1 MDQPLEYDT
10 GSKVKKKTEES
21 DALVSIER
29 TAKLA
34 LLIGVILALV
44 GGIWGGTAEPVNKS
58 LVYDLLVCG
67 LFVGLINITVN
78 RVVPIVIAFGVV
90 LIVNI
95 WVHNDAAYAPVTDL
109 SADLAA
115 NVKDVATAF
124 GLFLTPAAF
133 ITGVIIAFRA
143 VFGTA
148 EPTPD
153 SPEEIEKPSAPTI
166 MPPPET
172 VAIDPIELPPPT
184 LDVTL
189 DPIDQRST
197 DSRRR

>member
-10 GSKVKKKTEES
+10 GSKVKKTDES

-34 LLIGVILALV
+34 LLVGVVLAIV

-67 LFVGLINITVN
+67 LFIGLINVTVN
-78 RVVPIVIAFGVV
+78 RVIPIVIAFGVV
-90 LIVNI
+90 LIINI

-124 GLFLTPAAF
+124 GLLLTPAAF
-133 ITGVIIAFRA
+133 ITGVIVAFRA

-148 EPTPD
+148 EPTLD
-153 SPEEIEKPSAPTI
+153 SPEEIEKPSAPAIT
-166 MPPPET
+166 PPQET
-172 VAIDPIELPPPT
+172 VDIDPIDLPPPT
-184 LDVTL
+184 LDVAL
-189 DPIDQRST
+189 DPLDQQST

>member
-1 MDQPLEYDT
+1 MDQPLEYNT
-10 GSKVKKKTEES
+10 GSKVKKKTDES

-34 LLIGVILALV
+34 LLVGVVLALV
-44 GGIWGGTAEPVNKS
+44 GGIWGGTAEPVNKT

-95 WVHNDAAYAPVTDL
+95 WVHNEAAYAPVTDL
-109 SADLAA
+109 SEDLAA

-148 EPTPD
+148 EPTEPQ
-153 SPEEIEKPSAPTI
+153 EEIEELPVIAI
-166 MPPPET
+166 EPPQEP
-172 VAIDPIELPPPT
+172 VAIDPIDLPPPT

-189 DPIDQRST
+189 DPLDKQSA